1 MHNEEDNLKIMTYIS
16 DYLMCRPMHGTTVNE
31 PMDWRRAAEAW
42 AKLKNR
48 ESGMNTPRQDG
59 RTTPRQHR

>member
-1 MHNEEDNLKIMTYIS
+1 MHNEKDIFRIVMYNC
-16 DYLMCRPMHGTTVNE
+16 DYLMCRPIQGTTVNE

-48 ESGMNTPRQDG
+48 ESGLSTPRQDG

>member
-1 MHNEEDNLKIMTYIS
+1 M
-16 DYLMCRPMHGTTVNE
+16 VNE

-59 RTTPRQHR
+59 RTTPRQHG